1 MSAVAASSAALCG
14 LPHRSPSA
22 FFVAF
27 AVHLPFAMQ
36 LPSDNNTPVRTA
48 ASPPRAR
55 IVVVAVVVESVAAA
69 VVVGCLTKNPRCS
82 HRFSRV
88 PRVSGRVSRLPR
100 HKSDWQSSAWR
111 ETQVDSLDAVS
122 VTSSRVR
129 ILYVRPCGAVLA
141 LTFASAE
148 VLACF

>member
-1 MSAVAASSAALCG
+1 
-14 LPHRSPSA
+14 
-22 FFVAF
+22 
-27 AVHLPFAMQ
+27 MQ

-88 PRVSGRVSRLPR
+88 PRRTPFPRLSHSTRLSSLESRSFQPSFPR
-100 HKSDWQSSAWR
+100 SSCR
-111 ETQVDSLDAVS
+111 
-122 VTSSRVR
+122 
-129 ILYVRPCGAVLA
+129 
-141 LTFASAE
+141 TFPR
-148 VLACF
+148 